1 MRSFGLVAFALSTGC
16 GLINSNVTN
25 FNLQDKKTF
34 TIDAS
39 SWNVNSMQA
48 STYLM
53 TSCASAPTVCGSAAS
68 QACGMN
74 CTGTCDA
81 TSHTCDLALAV
92 NVFQLVD
99 LQNDNSGLSQIKN
112 EPVIKVS
119 IDSVTYDIMQN
130 TLNVDTPPLTI
141 FVAPMSVTTTTD
153 ANAKSV
159 ATVAPVAAG
168 TTPTGQSVTYTDQ
181 GQQALVDIMGTYK
194 DPFNIL
200 VGGTITVT
208 SQTPVPTGTL
218 SATVYINAHASP

>member
-1 MRSFGLVAFALSTGC
+1 LVAFAVLTGC

-25 FNLQDKKTF
+25 FQLQDKKTF

-39 SWNVNSMQA
+39 SWMVNSSQA
-48 STYLM
+48 QTYL
-53 TSCASAPTVCGSAAS
+53 TTDCSSAPAVCGSAAS

-74 CTGTCDA
+74 CSGNCDV
-81 TSHTCDLALAV
+81 TSHQCDLALAV

-112 EPVIKVS
+112 EPIIKVT
-119 IDSVTYDIMQN
+119 IDSVTYDVMQN
-130 TLNVDTPPLTI
+130 TLNIDTPPLTI
-141 FVAPMSVTTTTD
+141 FVAPMSVTTATD
-153 ANAKSV
+153 PNAQTV
-159 ATVAPVAAG
+159 ATVAAVTAG
-168 TTPTGQSVTYTDQ
+168 TTPIGQSVTYTDQ

-208 SQTPVPTGTL
+208 SATPVPTGTL
-218 SATVYINAHASP
+218 SATVYINAHAAP